1 MTDTT
6 TSTDEL
12 MRSRVALAGMLFGFQ
27 PAQVLATAAELGIAD
42 LIVDEARTSDDLA
55 ASTGTDADALHRLLR
70 AMAGI
75 GLVDE
80 VEPGRFR
87 LAAHGLA
94 LCNGPGGLR
103 SLARLFGGEQVWRCW
118 GDLVD
123 AVRRGSGRDEIVFE
137 RVYGEAAMA
146 YFAARPELEAV
157 FNDAMTEA
165 TTRALPGIVAAYDW
179 SRFTRLVDIGS
190 GNGTLMAAVLGSVPA
205 LKGVVFDV
213 AAGLAE
219 TPGHLDR
226 AGVADR
232 CDVVAGDFFRAVPDG
247 GDGYVIKSVLHDWDD
262 DRCTTILRNCRE
274 AIAPDGRLVV
284 VEPVLPER
292 IEHAGQMAGTLLSD
306 LNMLLL
312 TGGRERTAS
321 AFRGLLAGA
330 GFEMTTV
337 VPTGGTDFSIVE
349 ARPVG

>member
-1 MTDTT
+1 MSTT
-6 TSTDEL
+6 TDEL
-12 MRSRVALAGMLFGFQ
+12 AQSRMALAGMLFGFQ

-42 LIVDEARTSDDLA
+42 LVADEARTSADLA
-55 ASTGTDADALHRLLR
+55 AATGTDPDALHRLLR
-70 AMAGI
+70 AMAGL

-87 LAAHGLA
+87 LGGPWTRPVRRSPGPALA
-94 LCNGPGGLR
+94 GPAVRRRAGVATL
-103 SLARLFGGEQVWRCW
+103 
-118 GDLVD
+118 GDLID

-137 RVYGEAAMA
+137 RTYGEPALA

-179 SRFTRLVDIGS
+179 SRFTRLVDVGG
-190 GNGTLMAAVLGSVPA
+190 GNGTLMAAVLGSAPA
-205 LKGVVFDV
+205 LKGTVFDV

-219 TPGHLDR
+219 TPGHLER

-232 CDVVAGDFFRAVPDG
+232 CDVVAGDFYRAVPEG

-262 DRCTTILRNCRE
+262 ERCTTILRNCRK

-292 IEHAGQMAGTLLSD
+292 IEHPGQMAGTLLSD

-321 AFRGLLAGA
+321 TFRELLAGA
-330 GFEMTTV
+330 SFAVTAIR
-337 VPTGGTDFSIVE
+337 PTEGSDFSIVE